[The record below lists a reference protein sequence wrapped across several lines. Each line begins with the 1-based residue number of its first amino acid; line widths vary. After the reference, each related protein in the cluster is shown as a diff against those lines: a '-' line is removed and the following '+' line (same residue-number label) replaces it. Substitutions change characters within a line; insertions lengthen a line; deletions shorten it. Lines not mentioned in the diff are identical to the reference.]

1 MTRDDYR
8 LRSHIQGGCLWGE
21 CKCGR
26 GAHDIALLPLRHLR
40 SPPLTHSARLDRST
54 PARLR
59 LVLLALPALK
69 PTTPS
74 GCSTAAST
82 APSRARTRSY
92 IP

>member
-1 MTRDDYR
+1 MVSLGAVHRGGMQVVAEE
-8 LRSHIQGGCLWGE
+8 HITQ
-21 CKCGR
+21 
-26 GAHDIALLPLRHLR
+26 LLFRPLRL
-40 SPPLTHSARLDRST
+40 PPLTHSARLDRST